1 MRSIRQVLLDFS
13 QFKGETSSLNKW
25 VTVAIAVPAV
35 AYILAAYSSLTRPI
49 WLDEFLHY
57 ALGSHRSTAEAWLSI
72 SETLPTFN
80 HGQTGMHMLLDYW
93 LLHWFGA
100 SAFFLRLPSLI
111 AATFLLCSLVQIGLR
126 LRFHPAWTLLTLAAI
141 FCQQNLMVFAGEAR
155 PYIMLAAAV
164 TGALAFYLTP
174 VNERTGSIRAL
185 GGIGIAMGVL
195 FHPFFPIYWLAI
207 AIYTYSL
214 QAKPAAIRRWLS
226 DFIRHCDPWLS
237 IPAAITCLVLAKYTW
252 LRGSPDFNLDP
263 FQWIKAD
270 GLFKTFTRISHFQFL
285 GEAYLAGPIALGLG
299 LLGALFP
306 SVRRAA
312 LYRRLVPPLGLL
324 ALALGLS
331 LFFSTISYYREY
343 WILPRQWVASMA
355 LSCLAVVWL
364 AKEVATGLAEK
375 LSVLALPVIGL
386 LSYVLYLS
394 VVPVSQYK
402 KADVEAVMQRI
413 TQGAPKKSGAGP
425 KSDKIPTNN
434 DEWVLLANENVAS
447 GGPVWPVFRRF
458 YARKD

>member
-1 MRSIRQVLLDFS
+1 MSAS
-13 QFKGETSSLNKW
+13 APSNGETRAWSKW
-25 VTVAIAVPAV
+25 LTIAISVPVA
-35 AYILAAYSSLTRPI
+35 AYILAAYSSFTRPI

-100 SAFFLRLPSLI
+100 SAFVLRLPSLL
-111 AATFLLCSLVQIGLR
+111 AAAFLLYSLVQIALR
-126 LRFHPAWTLLTLAAI
+126 LRFSPVWTLLLFAAI

-155 PYIMLAAAV
+155 PYIMLASTV
-164 TGALAFYLTP
+164 IGALAFYLTP
-174 VNERTGSIRAL
+174 LEQRSAFIRVCGGIAL
-185 GGIGIAMGVL
+185 GVGVL

-207 AIYTYSL
+207 AIYTRAL
-214 QAKPAAIRRWLS
+214 QPQPLASKGWLP

-237 IPAAITCLVLAKYTW
+237 IPAAVTCLVLAKYTW

-270 GLFKTFTRISHFQFL
+270 GLFKTFARISHFQFL
-285 GEAYLAGPIALGLG
+285 GEAYLAAPIAFGLG
-299 LLGALFP
+299 LLAALFP
-306 SVRRAA
+306 SIRRSAA
-312 LYRRLVPPLGLL
+312 FRRLGPPLGLL
-324 ALALGLS
+324 ALALGMSLLLS
-331 LFFSTISYYREY
+331 AISYYRQY

-355 LSCLAVVWL
+355 LCCLAVIWL
-364 AKEVATGLAEK
+364 AKELAAVLAGK
-375 LSVLALPVIGL
+375 MRGLALPVIGVVG
-386 LSYVLYLS
+386 YVLYLS
-394 VVPVSQYK
+394 VVPVSQFK
-402 KADVEAVMQRI
+402 KAEVDAVMQRI
-413 TQGAPKKSGAGP
+413 IHGAPKKSGAAP
-425 KSDKIPTNN
+425 KSDKIPVNN